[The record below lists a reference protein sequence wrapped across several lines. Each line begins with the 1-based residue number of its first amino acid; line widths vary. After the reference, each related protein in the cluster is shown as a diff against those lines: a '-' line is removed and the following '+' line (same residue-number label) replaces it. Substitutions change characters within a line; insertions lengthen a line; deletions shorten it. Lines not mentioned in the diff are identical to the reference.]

1 MAPGSSRR
9 ASKLLL
15 AAGLALAAFLA
26 VGVAAS
32 HTVTPSAPLPVI
44 AIQAADLQSGDLI
57 FRRGRDLMSGIV
69 LAQKEG
75 AHFSHV
81 GVIVREGADAFVVHA
96 IPADGNAPESGV
108 VKESLQSFVADD
120 LASAIAIYRAPLLT
134 AAQRAAVQ
142 GQVLHQIGKPFD
154 TGFAMSDDSSLYCT
168 ELAVKALR
176 AGGQKLTQLKT
187 LTVGVIAEPVI
198 APDALAA
205 HHSLTLVTAA
215 GT

>member
-9 ASKLLL
+9 ANRRLL
-15 AAGLALAAFLA
+15 AAGIAVAAFLA

-32 HTVTPSAPLPVI
+32 HTATPPAPLPAIVI
-44 AIQAADLQSGDLI
+44 PPGDVQSGDLI

-75 AHFSHV
+75 THFSHV
-81 GVIVREGADAFVVHA
+81 GVIVRDGADVFVVHA
-96 IPADGNAPESGV
+96 IPADGTTPVSGV
-108 VKESLQSFVADD
+108 VKEPLQAFAAGD
-120 LASAIAIYRAPLLT
+120 LASAIAIYRASLT
-134 AAQRAAVQ
+134 AAQRAVAQ
-142 GQVLHQIGKPFD
+142 GYALRQVGKPFD

-168 ELAVKALR
+168 ELAVKVLR
-176 AGGQKLTQLKT
+176 AGGQKLLELET

-198 APDALAA
+198 PPDALAA
-205 HHSLTLVTAA
+205 HRSLTLATAA